1 MRLEVDND
9 FTNKSIQKC
18 YMCENIATSQEHVP
32 PKCLFPEQKDTRGI
46 DFRKN
51 LIKIPSCDIHNMSK
65 SDDDEF
71 LMLSLSG
78 IITNNIIGQF
88 HFLTKSNRAI
98 QRKSKDFI
106 SKQILKNLKVVDLK
120 ISEKQF
126 KPAAI
131 GHPNIERL
139 NSCFEHI
146 AYGLYYHEY
155 NTRFEG
161 EIKIFYGFLE
171 YTDQYFQTLKKF
183 IKKRFDIDDELKLP
197 KKGDN
202 NLVFNYEFQKPDN
215 FGLFSVKLVFYGT
228 TEIFISFKPE
238 NVKEPVDL
246 AMMLMKNGI
255 KTIINLDNERFEFN

>member
-1 MRLEVDND
+1 MTLEIGKTTKN
-9 FTNKSIQKC
+9 THIQKC
-18 YMCENIATSQEHVP
+18 YMCDNIATSQEHVP

-51 LIKIPSCDIHNMSK
+51 LIKVPSCDIHNMSK
-65 SDDDEF
+65 SADDEF

-106 SKQILKNLKVVDLK
+106 SKQVLRNLKTVNLK

-126 KPAAI
+126 KPAVI
-131 GHPNIERL
+131 GYPNIERL
-139 NSCFEHI
+139 NTCFEHI

-155 NTRFEG
+155 NAKFEG

-171 YTDQYFQTLKKF
+171 YKDPYLQTLKKF
-183 IKKRFDIDDELKLP
+183 IKKRFDMDDVLKLP
-197 KKGDN
+197 NKGDN
-202 NLVFNYEFQKPDN
+202 HFVFNYEFQKPDN
-215 FGLFSVKLVFYGT
+215 FGLSSVKLVFYGT
-228 TEIFISFKPE
+228 TEIFISFKPTE
-238 NVKEPVDL
+238 AQEPFDL
-246 AMMLMKNGI
+246 AIELMKNGT
-255 KTIINLDNERFEFN
+255 KTIINLGNEKFEFN